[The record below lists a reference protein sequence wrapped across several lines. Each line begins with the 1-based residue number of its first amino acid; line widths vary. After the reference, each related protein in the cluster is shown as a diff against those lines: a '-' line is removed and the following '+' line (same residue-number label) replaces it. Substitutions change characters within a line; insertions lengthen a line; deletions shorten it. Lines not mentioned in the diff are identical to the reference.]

1 MKKHISSLLLF
12 AAMASAA
19 MFTSCKNTTPQ
30 PQEARVDTVIVVE
43 NPAYAETVSYIDAA
57 PGKSVVIAQP
67 ITYQFKVKN
76 YNQEDDWS
84 EECLAHTNTGA
95 LAACIFQAVIKGRL
109 KAYDY
114 YSEEELT
121 VAQVKAIDKKYSRK
135 SIGQIQFEEDWYFD
149 EKNLRFY
156 KDVKALIWGYETRQ
170 GTDRNGF
177 DPAFRVFFPKSG
189 EAK

>member
-1 MKKHISSLLLF
+1 MKKHISLVLISAVAL
-12 AAMASAA
+12 AAG
-19 MFTSCKNTTPQ
+19 FQSCNTTSQ
-30 PQEARVDTVIVVE
+30 PVATRVDTVVLVE
-43 NPAYAETVSYIDAA
+43 NPVYAETATYIDAA

-67 ITYQFKVKN
+67 ITYQFNVKN
-76 YNQEDDWS
+76 YNPDDDWTG
-84 EECLAHTNTGA
+84 ECLAKTNVDA

-109 KAYDY
+109 KAYEY
-114 YSEEELT
+114 YTEEELT

-135 SIGQIQFEEDWYFD
+135 SIGQIQFEEDWFFD